1 MADLLQV
8 AAPVTPKN
16 YTNISTRP
24 VVQNDE
30 VFDLVDLSKVLK
42 PSDRS
47 EQFSQQDATE
57 ESASGAISRLSVLVS
72 KDPSLVSSSLK
83 ALLGADVLR
92 ELQESGN
99 VELLNKLYE
108 LAGDIM
114 LSPETAISDLGAQQ
128 KSATIFNGEF
138 FDILRAISQRTT
150 NPEIKNAVIA
160 VLKSIS
166 SASSGADIL
175 RSLSENFK
183 FLSERLSPSKSL
195 SAELLKLSGEFG
207 APGAAENFA
216 ELKSRA
222 LQMLAQVNSSL
233 LVTEKVKSILPLI
246 THNLSRFSDNYA
258 GVKDSFNSLLELLGN
273 KDLKAALSKA
283 FLEYAESAQLPLET
297 KLEIFGEDSP
307 QAQKLAADA
316 QMRGFVDDL
325 SLDAKAAAQGLDVEQ
340 FRAKILEAKSL
351 KEILMNVIP
360 ARSEGKLDSLID
372 DFASTKD
379 LNALLQ
385 RLSQIVDSIDS
396 AEVKTALAGRLN
408 EILSRL
414 AASEGLKYS
423 APSSMENFADF
434 LAKNI
439 ADPSLRSLGAMSQNE
454 MLQSLLTAPGVFT
467 PLLHYL
473 MPMQIDDTKS
483 FGELWVDNYSGSD
496 DDGERENRLFL
507 SFSIESIGD
516 FELEILEK
524 KKELSV
530 SLLCPPQIVKSFS
543 KFRETASKIAA
554 ANGYYLKSA
563 SAGALK
569 EKRNLVDV
577 FPKIKEKRAGFNV
590 TV

>member
-16 YTNISTRP
+16 YTNISARP

-92 ELQESGN
+92 ELEESGN
-99 VELLNKLYE
+99 TELLNKLFE

-114 LSPETAISDLGAQQ
+114 LSPETVISDLGAQQ
-128 KSATIFNGEF
+128 KSATIFSGEF

-150 NPEIKNAVIA
+150 NPEIKNAVLA

-175 RSLSENFK
+175 RSLSANFK
-183 FLSERLSPSKSL
+183 FLSEQLSASKSL
-195 SAELLKLSGEFG
+195 SAELLKLSDEFG
-207 APGAAENFA
+207 APGAGGNFV
-216 ELKSRA
+216 ELKAKA
-222 LQMLAQVNSSL
+222 LQMLSQVGSSL
-233 LVTEKVKSILPLI
+233 LLTERVKSTLPLI

-283 FLEYAESAQLPLET
+283 FYEYAENAELPLET
-297 KLEIFGEDSP
+297 KLEIFGEDGP
-307 QAQKLAADA
+307 QAQKLALEAE
-316 QMRGFVDDL
+316 MRGFVDDL

-340 FRAKILEAKSL
+340 LKAKLLEAKSL

-360 ARSEGKLDSLID
+360 VKSEGKLDRLID

-379 LNALLQ
+379 LNVLLQ
-385 RLSQIVDSIDS
+385 RLSQIVDSIDD
-396 AEVKTALAGRLN
+396 AEVKTVLAGRLN

-414 AASEGLKYS
+414 AASEGIKYS

-434 LAKNI
+434 LTKNI
-439 ADPSLRSLGAMSQNE
+439 SDPSLRSLGAMSQNE

-473 MPMQIDDTKS
+473 MPMQVEDTRA
-483 FGELWVDNYSGSD
+483 FGELWVDGYSGKD
-496 DDGERENRLFL
+496 DDGERENKLFL
-507 SFSIESIGD
+507 SFSIENIGD

-530 SLLCPPQIVKSFS
+530 LLLCPPQIVKSFS
-543 KFRETASKIAA
+543 KFKETASKIAA
-554 ANGYYLKSA
+554 ANGFYLKSA
-563 SAGALK
+563 SAAALK
-569 EKRNLVDV
+569 ERRNLVDV

>member
-1 MADLLQV
+1 
-8 AAPVTPKN
+8 
-16 YTNISTRP
+16 
-24 VVQNDE
+24 
-30 VFDLVDLSKVLK
+30 
-42 PSDRS
+42 
-47 EQFSQQDATE
+47 
-57 ESASGAISRLSVLVS
+57 
-72 KDPSLVSSSLK
+72 
-83 ALLGADVLR
+83 
-92 ELQESGN
+92 
-99 VELLNKLYE
+99 
-108 LAGDIM
+108 
-114 LSPETAISDLGAQQ
+114 
-128 KSATIFNGEF
+128 
-138 FDILRAISQRTT
+138 
-150 NPEIKNAVIA
+150 
-160 VLKSIS
+160 
-166 SASSGADIL
+166 
-175 RSLSENFK
+175 K

-216 ELKSRA
+216 ELKSKA

-325 SLDAKAAAQGLDVEQ
+325 SLDAKAAAQGLDAEQ

-408 EILSRL
+408 EILSRF
-414 AASEGLKYS
+414 AASEGIKYS

-507 SFSIESIGD
+507 SFSIENIGD

-563 SAGALK
+563 SAVPLK